1 VFPKQGHY
9 ASDAAEVAKYM
20 TPDVTVDRIDQL
32 RDYDLS
38 QLRAATKG

>member
-1 VFPKQGHY
+1 
-9 ASDAAEVAKYM
+9 M

-38 QLRAATKG
+38 RLRAATKG